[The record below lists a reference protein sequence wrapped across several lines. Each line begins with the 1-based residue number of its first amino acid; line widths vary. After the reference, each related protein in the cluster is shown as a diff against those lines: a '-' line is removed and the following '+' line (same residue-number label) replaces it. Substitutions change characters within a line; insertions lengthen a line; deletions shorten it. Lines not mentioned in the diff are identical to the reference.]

1 MDFYSIDFK
10 PSVEKDLQRLPRSVI
25 SRVMRQIEDLR
36 SDPFP
41 HQVIKLSGVE
51 RLFRIRVG
59 NYRIVY
65 EVNTQTKQIIIHYVR
80 HRREVYR
87 AL

>member
-1 MDFYSIDFK
+1 MDSYSIDFK
-10 PSVEKDLQRLPRSVI
+10 ASVEKDLQRLPRAVI
-25 SRVMRQIEDLR
+25 SRVMKQIEDLR

-41 HQVIKLSGVE
+41 HQVIKLSGAE

-65 EVNTQTKQIIIHYVR
+65 EVNTKAKQIIIHYVR

-87 AL
+87 TL

>member
-41 HQVIKLSGVE
+41 HQVIKLSGAE

-65 EVNTQTKQIIIHYVR
+65 DVNTQAKQIIIHYIR